1 MACTR
6 FVATSVTLF
15 SVGICA
21 AAGAAT
27 TVGKPYPN
35 KPIRVVIAQG
45 PGSSIDTMSRVV
57 FNKMSEL
64 LGQQMIMDNRVG
76 AGGTIGGDIVARAE
90 PDGYTLFACATAS
103 QVIGPQIYTSTRRYD
118 PFKDF
123 RPISQFAVTQNVLV
137 VNPKTPFKSVQDL
150 VTYAKEHPAKLNW
163 SNAGSGFQ
171 SHLAGVYFTHMAGIK
186 VLHVPYK
193 GAGPSLAA
201 AVAGESQVTFVPAP
215 SVMGLVRNG
224 QLRAL
229 AVGGAKRS
237 TVAPELPTV
246 AEAGVPGF
254 DLVGWAGLAAPSGIS
269 KPLLDQLQR
278 NLHAAVEDPQTRN
291 AMIKAGA
298 EPLIGSPQE
307 FEGLIRRD
315 WKSYGDAIRVA
326 GLKPN

>member
-1 MACTR
+1 MASAR
-6 FVATSVTLF
+6 LVATLF
-15 SVGICA
+15 YFPAVLVSTA
-21 AAGAAT
+21 AFGAGTKAYPT
-27 TVGKPYPN
+27 KPV
-35 KPIRVVIAQG
+35 RVVVAQG

-76 AGGTIGGDIVARAE
+76 AGGTIGGNIVARAE

-103 QVIGPQIYTSTRRYD
+103 QVIGPQIYTSTLKYD

-123 RPISQFAVTQNVLV
+123 QPISQFAVTQNVLV
-137 VNPKTPFKSVQDL
+137 VNPKTPFKSVRDL
-150 VTYAKEHPAKLNW
+150 VAYAKEHPAKLNW

-171 SHLAGVYFTHMAGIK
+171 SHLAGVFFTHMAGIQ

-201 AVAGESQVTFVPAP
+201 AIAGESQVTFVPAP
-215 SVMGLVRNG
+215 SVLGLVRSG

-237 TVAPELPTV
+237 SVAPDLPTV

-254 DLVGWAGLAAPSGIS
+254 DLVGWAGLAAPRGIS
-269 KPLLDQLQR
+269 KAVFVDLQR
-278 NLHAAVEDPQTRN
+278 ALHDAVGDPTTRT
-291 AMIKAGA
+291 AMVNAGA
-298 EPLIGSPQE
+298 EPLVGSSQE
-307 FEGLIRRD
+307 FEALIRRD

-326 GLKPN
+326 GMKPN